1 MQRDITFGPFTA
13 TVRAQSIKIGGFE
26 FSPGQRDRLVGLLG
40 IVEELSHAKA
50 LPATVGNPPFRV
62 EFNEDG
68 NHVLFLP
75 EGDGDLVFTFESM
88 NDLFET
94 VNGAYNVA
102 IDLIKLQPNNYV
114 GRLPSYGGGDTFDGA
129 A

>member
-1 MQRDITFGPFTA
+1 
-13 TVRAQSIKIGGFE
+13 
-26 FSPGQRDRLVGLLG
+26 
-40 IVEELSHAKA
+40 
-50 LPATVGNPPFRV
+50 
-62 EFNEDG
+62 
-68 NHVLFLP
+68 
-75 EGDGDLVFTFESM
+75 M

-94 VNGAYNVA
+94 VNGAYDVA